1 MLKTTFMEI
10 SDRVSENGGH
20 LYYSSVSSETPQSV
34 HLPVNTQFTLVPLIL
49 ASISYSKLKLGTN
62 IQWIQWQ
69 TFESYVDPCGIGENK

>member
-1 MLKTTFMEI
+1 ML
-10 SDRVSENGGH
+10 
-20 LYYSSVSSETPQSV
+20 QSV

-69 TFESYVDPCGIGENK
+69 TLESYVDPCGIGENKLKKKRGKGSCLVINDS